1 MPYTGG
7 GVCSLAKSSRTWAI
21 TASVCAL
28 RPSENS
34 TGTRWRVCI
43 YSGFKIKLRDW
54 SADVTVRKISRIIHK
69 KRTKT
74 SALYRTFYLNRLYHS
89 APSAMVCPVISSKH
103 SACAQSWISS
113 NGSGLGLPR
122 LYSTGFR
129 RPV

>member
-1 MPYTGG
+1 MFIVSNNPSTYPTDLSFSNNFGWQISASEQALQRLPYTGG
-7 GVCSLAKSSRTWAI
+7 GVCPLAKSSRTWAI

-28 RPSENS
+28 RPSENA

-43 YSGFKIKLRDW
+43 Y
-54 SADVTVRKISRIIHK
+54 
-69 KRTKT
+69 
-74 SALYRTFYLNRLYHS
+74 HS
-89 APSAMVCPVISSKH
+89 APSAMVCSVISSKH